1 MLGASK
7 RGDLFLDQED
17 LYRLAFEKCE
27 TGLILL
33 SAGGVV
39 LAANARACAML
50 DASVEEITG
59 RGIEEVLGRRA
70 SGGLPGDGLWFDL
83 SPAGESGVGILSLH
97 AGPSRGA
104 EIADL
109 FLEALGASPGV
120 DGAPERGLRFRSA
133 ATRHLLE
140 FVCGAVPADRAAICA
155 CEDGRLRVL
164 AEVRRGEGGAAP
176 RPEPGRV
183 AALGTEDVLVEKNG
197 SGVAIYAP
205 LAGSGGKVLEV
216 AGGSALGSE
225 GSVAGVR
232 AISAWLG
239 VLVSRGFEGR
249 YLDGDDPLIERA
261 AAGILLAQEEERR
274 KIAYEIHG
282 YIIQRATAL
291 SRRLQTLAR
300 RRAPQTELEERS
312 FRRMRE
318 IIDEMIDT
326 GRNLIED
333 LRPPLLEDFGLAPA
347 LRRLVERMREDGRE
361 IYYREAI
368 DEERLAG
375 HAEVALFRV
384 AQEALYNVE
393 KHAGETPVFVE
404 LRVED
409 GRARLDV
416 RDFGRGFEEV
426 RRDGPG
432 GVGIPAMRERVE
444 LAGGVLEIESSP
456 GEGTLVRA
464 RIPTHRGDE
473 DGL

>member
-1 MLGASK
+1 M
-7 RGDLFLDQED
+7 
-17 LYRLAFEKCE
+17 
-27 TGLILL
+27 
-33 SAGGVV
+33 
-39 LAANARACAML
+39 
-50 DASVEEITG
+50 
-59 RGIEEVLGRRA
+59 
-70 SGGLPGDGLWFDL
+70 
-83 SPAGESGVGILSLH
+83 
-97 AGPSRGA
+97 
-104 EIADL
+104 
-109 FLEALGASPGV
+109 
-120 DGAPERGLRFRSA
+120 
-133 ATRHLLE
+133 
-140 FVCGAVPADRAAICA
+140 
-155 CEDGRLRVL
+155 
-164 AEVRRGEGGAAP
+164 
-176 RPEPGRV
+176 
-183 AALGTEDVLVEKNG
+183 
-197 SGVAIYAP
+197 
-205 LAGSGGKVLEV
+205 
-216 AGGSALGSE
+216 
-225 GSVAGVR
+225 AGVR
-232 AISAWLG
+232 AISAWIG

-274 KIAYEIHG
+274 KIAYEIHD

-368 DEERLAG
+368 GEERLAG